1 VNGTC
6 SNEPPSCCVECAAG
20 PDVERDGRFAVSTI
34 EVLLGIAIGFASGA
48 LSGLFGVGGG
58 IVMTP
63 GLQVMMGAAPIVAL
77 ATPLPVILPTALT
90 GALTYRRA
98 GEVDQRAAAW
108 MIGPGVL
115 ASISGALLTRYIDTH
130 LLLVITA
137 ALLAYQA
144 FGILRGSRDRRGP
157 SFEATTSM
165 YIGIGLVAGFV
176 SGLLGIGGGLVMVP
190 LLVGWLGMPLKRA
203 LGTSLLAIVALVI
216 PGTITH
222 AALGHIDWTS
232 FLVLTIGAVPGA
244 RLGAKVALGTH
255 ERTLRVLVG
264 GFLLVV
270 ATAYGVA
277 EARELLG
284 R

>member
-1 VNGTC
+1 M
-6 SNEPPSCCVECAAG
+6 
-20 PDVERDGRFAVSTI
+20 I
-34 EVLLGIAIGFASGA
+34 LGA
-48 LSGLFGVGGG
+48 LSHAAATLIGLGTGVLSGCFGVGGG

-63 GLQVMMGAAPIVAL
+63 GLQVVLGAAPIVAL

-98 GEVDQRAAAW
+98 GEIDERAAAW

-115 ASISGALLTRYIDTH
+115 ASIVGALLTTLVDTH

-137 ALLAYQA
+137 VLLAYQSL
-144 FGILRGSRDRRGP
+144 GILRGSRTRRGA
-157 SFEATTSM
+157 SFRATPSM

-190 LLVGWLGMPLKRA
+190 MLVGWLGMPLKRA
-203 LGTSLLAIVALVI
+203 LGTSLLAIVALVV

-222 AALGHIDWTS
+222 AALGHIDWS
-232 FLVLTIGAVPGA
+232 LFVVVTIGAVPGA
-244 RLGAKVALGTH
+244 LLGAKIALGTH
-255 ERTLRVLVG
+255 ERTLRLLVG
-264 GFLLVV
+264 SFLLVV
-270 ATAYGVA
+270 AAAYGVS
-277 EARELLG
+277 EAMQLIG